1 MTDTTFAVLSL
12 SAALVSS
19 VSEGSPPAGAVQ
31 LSHQLRGGCPP
42 HLPDV
47 ATTGSFQVMD
57 VWGLVGA
64 SRPIPMPIY
73 LDTLNL
79 YKPRVIT

>member
-1 MTDTTFAVLSL
+1 MAMLALLSL
-12 SAALVSS
+12 SAALVSN
-19 VSEGSPPAGAVQ
+19 VSEGSLPAGAVQ
-31 LSHQLRGGCPP
+31 LSHQQHGGCPP

-47 ATTGSFQVMD
+47 GATGSFQVMG
-57 VWGLVGA
+57 VWRLVGA
-64 SRPIPMPIY
+64 STPIPMPIY